1 MLGFFCFYFLEGF
14 LFQLRF
20 IFLQISCK
28 SVNKLCC
35 KSMPWQLYFPEIIAY
50 CFGVSFSPLF
60 PFVLTT
66 RFWENN
72 IQAITL
78 LSWAYWI
85 LKINNCRPQKL
96 PGAYGVNSFS
106 KLFSNQM
113 WKCLA
118 NSPPH
123 SPCKE
128 FICVFN
134 DIRGDGEAKILS
146 AFKEICVTHLHLL
159 TNITRLSWTS
169 AFVSLKKYLLFHEI
183 KNALCLD
190 QYSISFL

>member
-1 MLGFFCFYFLEGF
+1 MSAWMLP
-14 LFQLRF
+14 
-20 IFLQISCK
+20 
-28 SVNKLCC
+28 SV
-35 KSMPWQLYFPEIIAY
+35 PWQFSSSNCMIAPLKCVLSWFGSSVSLCLY
-50 CFGVSFSPLF
+50 PLF

-72 IQAITL
+72 IQVITL
-78 LSWAYWI
+78 LSGVYWI

-134 DIRGDGEAKILS
+134 DIRGDGEAKVLS

-190 QYSISFL
+190 HYSISFL